1 MHAMIFTDPFKA
13 YGSTD
18 HWARIRAPYSDHLHN
33 HCYVPPGSRLS
44 EVPSASQVEQ
54 LNLSGF
60 NAERTHADGL
70 LTSVR
75 EKPTDM
81 VTPTTDS
88 PQEGPFIL
96 SEALPVVPPGIVKRI
111 LKGAFVDMAEL
122 LKDNLEMERRRSLV
136 ENGAMPP
143 FQARHSRREIPDVLS
158 WLHCFT
164 LYAAVVCSKYPNKV
178 KGLLAYQAFIISE
191 ARRGGRGW
199 LMYDGAF
206 RQQIQSLEATDF
218 ARVNQSLYSTT
229 CLAFGNRGRVCPTC
243 LMADQDPEDCAL
255 HPSKLGC
262 VRRRADQG
270 RNDPLT
276 GE

>member
-1 MHAMIFTDPFKA
+1 M
-13 YGSTD
+13 
-18 HWARIRAPYSDHLHN
+18 
-33 HCYVPPGSRLS
+33 
-44 EVPSASQVEQ
+44 
-54 LNLSGF
+54 
-60 NAERTHADGL
+60 
-70 LTSVR
+70 
-75 EKPTDM
+75 
-81 VTPTTDS
+81 
-88 PQEGPFIL
+88 
-96 SEALPVVPPGIVKRI
+96 VPPGIVKRI

-243 LMADQDPEDCAL
+243 LMADHDPEDCAL
-255 HPSKLGC
+255 HPSKSLPLLG
-262 VRRRADQG
+262 VRETSSRPREERSPHRGMREAVARPRDDRRQFGDLPPKKRRRRSCFNYNGPRGCSFSNCQWEHRCSRCKGDHSRLDCPVDVPSQRG
-270 RNDPLT
+270 IKK
-276 GE
+276 